1 MTDPMSKTLI
11 ERLRRKIGDVG
22 PLQNPPQ
29 DPAFSDP
36 ELQDN
41 WNEAGGNWN
50 KSVLSCYEDLLANT
64 WKFNDYTQNQSQ
76 EKKQQI
82 HANLLKLADYWKK
95 KVDDETALASTSR
108 GQVRIMGIRRIPEEI
123 ADDPDG
129 GLDDFRLID
138 AP

>member
-50 KSVLSCYEDLLANT
+50 KTVLSL
-64 WKFNDYTQNQSQ
+64 
-76 EKKQQI
+76 
-82 HANLLKLADYWKK
+82 
-95 KVDDETALASTSR
+95 
-108 GQVRIMGIRRIPEEI
+108 
-123 ADDPDG
+123 
-129 GLDDFRLID
+129 
-138 AP
+138 

>member
-1 MTDPMSKTLI
+1 MKPVETGTRPYS
-11 ERLRRKIGDVG
+11 R
-22 PLQNPPQ
+22 
-29 DPAFSDP
+29 
-36 ELQDN
+36 
-41 WNEAGGNWN
+41 
-50 KSVLSCYEDLLANT
+50 YEDLLANT